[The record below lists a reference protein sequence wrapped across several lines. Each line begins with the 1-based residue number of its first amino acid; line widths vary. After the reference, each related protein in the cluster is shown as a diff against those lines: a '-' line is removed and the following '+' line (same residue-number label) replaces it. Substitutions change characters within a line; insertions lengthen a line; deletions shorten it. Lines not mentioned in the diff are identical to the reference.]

1 MRVLT
6 GYQQRIV
13 YRYHWMGYKE
23 EQIALI
29 HNCSQ
34 PTINCILAAAEKKLQ
49 KYFTGTLFFR
59 GSQTVVHMK
68 EENGTPET
76 LNPHV
81 RF

>member
-34 PTINCILAAAEKKLQ
+34 PTINCILAAAEKKTS
-49 KYFTGTLFFR
+49 KIFYGYPIFSGVPN
-59 GSQTVVHMK
+59 GSTYEGRK
-68 EENGTPET
+68 
-76 LNPHV
+76 
-81 RF
+81 RDA